1 MESKKLFPINYQLDF
16 FPFDLKKQKRIE
28 TIPVTFESGKC
39 NGSTECGPT
48 RLSVTA
54 IPAGHCPGSI
64 MLLFETDDK
73 RILYT
78 GDFR

>member
-1 MESKKLFPINYQLDF
+1 MILKLCICILEATPITISKVPNK
-16 FPFDLKKQKRIE
+16 
-28 TIPVTFESGKC
+28 TG
-39 NGSTECGPT
+39 ECSDV

-64 MLLFETDDK
+64 MLLFEQSDK
-73 RILYT
+73 RVLYT

>member
-1 MESKKLFPINYQLDF
+1 MIPR
-16 FPFDLKKQKRIE
+16 DLNIE
-28 TIPVTFESGKC
+28 TIPVTFDTDKC
-39 NGSTECGPT
+39 NGSINSGSV

-64 MLLFETDDK
+64 MLLFEKDDK

>member
-1 MESKKLFPINYQLDF
+1 MESKKTVPNKFSARF
-16 FPFDLKKQKRIE
+16 FHLLKKKRKQIE
-28 TIPVTFESGKC
+28 TIPVTFETGKC